1 MPGQGTGKG
10 IQTMSRTI
18 AVLNETRRNK
28 MKYDILS
35 EAGKP
40 GTEVRIIIPDEDQD
54 SNNR

>member
-1 MPGQGTGKG
+1 
-10 IQTMSRTI
+10 MSRTI

-35 EAGKP
+35 EAGKS